1 MYSLLSLQRRKKIKK
16 LHTKQQRLILQILR
30 DLETNPDDLD
40 FYQLKGSPE
49 WRLRL
54 GAWRMLFRVDKG
66 KVVMVALTLK
76 SISYYPIVEQLHG
89 LLQF

>member
-30 DLETNPDDLD
+30 DLEINPDDLD

-49 WRLRL
+49 RRLRL
-54 GAWRMLFRVDKG
+54 GAWRMLFRDKG